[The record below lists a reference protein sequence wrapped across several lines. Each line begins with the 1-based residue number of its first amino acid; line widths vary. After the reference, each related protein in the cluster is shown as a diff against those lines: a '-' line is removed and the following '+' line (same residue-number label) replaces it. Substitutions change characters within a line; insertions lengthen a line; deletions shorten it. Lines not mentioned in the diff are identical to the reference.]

1 MDLQAFEIGS
11 VKEINQARE
20 ENRCPSIYYTASQ
33 HSEHVCYC
41 EYLIHS
47 SKIMLLIC

>member
-1 MDLQAFEIGS
+1 MDLQAFEIGG

-33 HSEHVCYC
+33 
-41 EYLIHS
+41 LDS
-47 SKIMLLIC
+47 STYSTFAAAGISDT